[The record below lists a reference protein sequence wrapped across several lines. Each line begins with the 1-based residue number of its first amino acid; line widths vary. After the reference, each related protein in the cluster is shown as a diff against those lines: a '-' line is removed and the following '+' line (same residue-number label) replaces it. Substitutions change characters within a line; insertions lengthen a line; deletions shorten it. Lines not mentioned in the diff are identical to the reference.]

1 MKHHIAIKFLA
12 ILLATLSLFSAIGSA
27 LGIFCLAETELYESS
42 FDQVYEERMAS
53 TRRNFAVNL
62 AHRYASL
69 NLGGLPE
76 RYLMEYHGASWLFDT
91 FEFDKYCYNIRDE
104 HGEIVESTLFDDLT
118 GATRYE
124 ILVTDISYRHILT
137 EEELSELR
145 SSRSAVGDAEDT
157 ATDPTLDTNVT
168 EPFGDDYM
176 THGTLDTSGEA
187 TQVPIYRDGCYNP
200 ETGAYEEFFYRYQT
214 IPAFT
219 VELYLFPG
227 ALPEDALW
235 SLLRTAWE
243 LRFELFWFLGGALLI
258 FAIAAVYLCCA
269 AGRQPGSSEIR
280 PGGLN
285 RIPLDLYL
293 VLGGAAE
300 ALLLLILTEITELC
314 LREVPQVLLPAW
326 FFLGSAICLIFVGFC
341 FALVSQIKTP
351 GGYWWRRSITGF
363 LLLKLWRGCKWLG
376 SRCRRLLKGL
386 KTMLA
391 MMPLIWQWLLTA
403 AAMAILPPLTFL
415 LMLLVKPVDL
425 LEFFFLLAFLGSIL
439 ADIAMV
445 CYGAY
450 CFGILSKGTR
460 QIAQGDLEYQVP
472 TKYLFGCFRDFA
484 DQLNAL
490 AGAAQQAAA
499 RQLRSERMKT
509 ELITN
514 VSHDI
519 KTPLTSIINYVDLM
533 QKPHSPE
540 EGEIYLEVLSRQ
552 SLRLK
557 KLVDDLMD
565 MSKASTGNMTLEV
578 SRVDAAEAI
587 NQALGEFAD
596 KLTLAQL
603 IPVFRPPEVPVYMM
617 ADGKLVWRVMSNLLS
632 NAVKYAL
639 PGTRL
644 YIDLAR
650 VDNRVMI
657 SMKNISREELN
668 VSADELL
675 ERFVRGDASRNTEGS
690 GLGLNIAQ
698 SLMELQHGQLQLL
711 VDGDLF
717 KVTLLFPAA
726 N

>member
-1 MKHHIAIKFLA
+1 MKHHIAVKFLA
-12 ILLATLSLFSAIGSA
+12 ILLATLSLLTVIASG
-27 LGIFCLAETELYESS
+27 LGIFCLAEAGLYNNT
-42 FDQVYEERMAS
+42 FDRVYEENMAS
-53 TRRNFAVNL
+53 TRREFAVNL

-76 RYLMEYHGASWLFDT
+76 QYLMEYHGAAWLYNT
-91 FEFDKYCYNIRDE
+91 FEFHKYCYQIRDE
-104 HGEIVESTLFDDLT
+104 QGNIVEDTLFDDLT
-118 GATRYE
+118 DATRYE
-124 ILVTDISYRHILT
+124 ILVTDISYRHRLT
-137 EEELSELR
+137 EEELSALR
-145 SSRSAVGDAEDT
+145 SGKPDDQEDPD
-157 ATDPTLDTNVT
+157 ATDPTLDPNELT

-176 THGTLDTSGEA
+176 TYGTLETSG
-187 TQVPIYRDGCYNP
+187 TGDQTPIYRDGYYDP
-200 ETGAYEEFFYRYQT
+200 ESSAYVEFFYCYKT

-219 VELYLFPG
+219 VELYLLPG
-227 ALPEDALW
+227 ALPDDALW
-235 SLLRTAWE
+235 SLLRTVWE
-243 LRFELFWFLGGALLI
+243 LRSQLFYALGIALLI
-258 FAIAAVYLCCA
+258 FAAAAVYLICA
-269 AGRQPGSSEIR
+269 AGRQPGSDTVR
-280 PGGLN
+280 AGGLN
-285 RIPLDLYL
+285 RLPLDLYL
-293 VLGGAAE
+293 VLGGGAE
-300 ALLLLILTEITELC
+300 ILLVALMASLTGICIQEA
-314 LREVPQVLLPAW
+314 PQVLLPIW
-326 FFLGSAICLIFVGFC
+326 FLCGSVICLIFVGFF
-341 FALVSQIKTP
+341 FALVAQLKTP
-351 GGYWWRRSITGF
+351 GGYWWRRSITRL

-376 SRCRRLLKGL
+376 RKCRKLLGGV
-386 KTMLA
+386 KTMLS

-403 AAMAILPPLTFL
+403 AIMAVLPPLTLL
-415 LMLLVKPVDL
+415 LMLACRSWDL
-425 LEFFFLLAFLGSIL
+425 LEIFFLLAFISSIL
-439 ADIAMV
+439 GDIAMV

-450 CFGILSKGTR
+450 CFGILSKGAR
-460 QIAQGDLEYQVP
+460 QIAQGDLDYQIS
-472 TKYLFGCFRDFA
+472 TQYLFGCFRDFA

-499 RQLRSERMKT
+499 RQLKSERMKT

-533 QKPHSPE
+533 QKPHSPQ
-540 EGEIYLEVLSRQ
+540 EGEMYLEVLSRQ

-587 NQALGEFAD
+587 NQALGEFSD

-603 IPVFRPPEVPVYMM
+603 IPVFRPPEKPVYMM
-617 ADGKLVWRVMSNLLS
+617 ADGKLLWRVMSNLLS

-644 YIDLAR
+644 YVDLERIGDRA
-650 VDNRVMI
+650 VI
-657 SMKNISREELN
+657 SLKNISREELN

-698 SLMELQHGQLQLL
+698 SLMELQHGSLQLL

-726 N
+726 D